1 MVYSDDRGI
10 ITAMLPSAL
19 RPPFIVGLAAAAVLI
34 APVAALA
41 QQASPREV
49 ECHAEATKRYIEDF
63 RRVGRT
69 QGDVS
74 KTAVAFVNDK
84 SGYETYYAQCL
95 GRWNSI
101 KIR

>member
-1 MVYSDDRGI
+1 
-10 ITAMLPSAL
+10 MLPSAL
-19 RPPFIVGLAAAAVLI
+19 RLPFIVGLAGAAVLSI
-34 APVAALA
+34 APIAALA
-41 QQASPREV
+41 QKATPREV

-69 QGDVS
+69 HAGVS

-84 SGYETYYAQCL
+84 SDYETYYAQCL

-101 KIR
+101 KVR